1 MQIPGMPEKF
11 EDLCEIIVKLG
22 FVDATVEKT
31 TELLW
36 ASVEDH
42 GYTSKWDDPEH
53 ELDATDRWFA
63 TTRELK
69 VSAYTDVIA
78 MLVDWSIMTGRMDK
92 YHNDF
97 DYKNYCRDQLPKFIR
112 VSLQV
117 DDENV
122 TETKLHPPVY
132 RYLQGGK
139 IFIINSATSGNGGGI
154 NYHTVSL
161 EEFVNYGQKV
171 HP

>member
-11 EDLCEIIVKLG
+11 EDLCEVIVKLG

-36 ASVEDH
+36 QSVKDH
-42 GYTSKWDDPEH
+42 GYTHDWDDPDQEMIST
-53 ELDATDRWFA
+53 ELWFERA
-63 TTRELK
+63 RELK
-69 VSAYTDVIA
+69 MKGHWDVIA
-78 MLVDWSIMTGRMDK
+78 LLVDWSIMTGRMDK
-92 YHNDF
+92 YHRDY
-97 DYKNYCRDQLPKFIR
+97 DYKEHCRDRLPKKIS
-112 VSLQV
+112 VTLAID
-117 DDENV
+117 DDEV

-154 NYHTVSL
+154 NYHTMSL
-161 EEFVNYGQKV
+161 EEFVVYGQKV